1 MEIIQSEFAQASF
14 ETFEM
19 VLISMIAAAV
29 LVTIPSTSPIHGS
42 SDLSRKTIS
51 SEKPPLFGSPKK
63 KKQGCLTD
71 IDGGVSSEQ

>member
-1 MEIIQSEFAQASF
+1 
-14 ETFEM
+14 
-19 VLISMIAAAV
+19 
-29 LVTIPSTSPIHGS
+29 
-42 SDLSRKTIS
+42 LSRKTIS